1 MRARVVYFE
10 VMGTPLAPRNAMTTK
25 KQLHQVE
32 DTARDVFER
41 AAEKGKDIYLSAKE
55 WLPENYT
62 NPWVIG
68 TGVVAIGLT
77 GFLLGRSSRGPSKSE
92 SEPRFKP
99 KPFDQDKIMKFAKLW
114 LLYRATR

>member
-1 MRARVVYFE
+1 M
-10 VMGTPLAPRNAMTTK
+10 TTTK
-25 KQLHQVE
+25 KQLHSVQ
-32 DTARDVFER
+32 DTA
-41 AAEKGKDIYLSAKE
+41 KDFYQSAKE

-68 TGVVAIGLT
+68 SGVAVIGLF
-77 GFLLGRSSRGPSKSE
+77 GFFLGRSSRRPPKKSE
-92 SEPRFKP
+92 VVEKGEALFS